1 LAYAWWEDQIIAA
14 DVAGG
19 MTIREALSG
28 YASSLYQRSRRTPEE
43 QRLAKQQLMRD
54 FFRLLG
60 KIDFQEPALI
70 DVYNEVPIA
79 RHKGGMILEQIED
92 LMGQEALLSGIKS
105 FLQKYRYQAAPY
117 ATVLDLRDAIL
128 AEASGAQ
135 RETISELFA
144 HVITY
149 QVGLADAVFDP
160 LPDGRYKVQL
170 QVEAQKLYT
179 TQLGKQES
187 EALDLPVTISLSDEN
202 GEEIFSKKYTILGQK
217 ATIDLVTNKRPTY
230 AAVDGNYLL
239 PSAFLQDNI
248 KRLRP
253 MLGN

>member
-1 LAYAWWEDQIIAA
+1 
-14 DVAGG
+14 
-19 MTIREALSG
+19 
-28 YASSLYQRSRRTPEE
+28 
-43 QRLAKQQLMRD
+43 
-54 FFRLLG
+54 
-60 KIDFQEPALI
+60 
-70 DVYNEVPIA
+70 VYNEVPIA